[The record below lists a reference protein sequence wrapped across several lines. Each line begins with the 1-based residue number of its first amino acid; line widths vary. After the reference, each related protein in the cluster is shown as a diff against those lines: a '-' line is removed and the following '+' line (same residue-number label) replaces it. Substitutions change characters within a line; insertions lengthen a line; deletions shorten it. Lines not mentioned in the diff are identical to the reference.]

1 MSSLDY
7 NTKVFL
13 ELVRAGLWDQ
23 NVKLLEYGNVAFN
36 SVYQI
41 ATGQSVVGLIAAGIE
56 RITDAKAPKEL
67 VLTIVGETLQL
78 EQKNKAMNAFIGMLT
93 RRLQEKS
100 IDFVLVKGQGVAQ
113 CYERPLWRAF
123 GDVDLLLDEK
133 NYFKAKD
140 CLCSYATAVDREER
154 DRMHLAMTIDGW
166 TVELHGTL
174 RGNMLERIDKGI
186 DRVQEDVFS
195 DEKFRIWKNENTEVL
210 LPAPTED
217 SLFIFTHILHHF
229 TQGGIGLRQVC
240 DWCRLLWKYRDE
252 IDKGYLEKRLKEMKL
267 MSEWKVFGA
276 MTVEYLGMPLEA
288 LPFYSDEKQW
298 KRKAE
303 RLMSFILKTGNM
315 GANRDLS
322 YYERHSYVVS
332 KLISLKWHTTDA
344 IEQFA
349 IFPMDSM
356 KIWGWM
362 LVNGVKRIMNHR
374 LGYEDNR

>member
-1 MSSLDY
+1 ML
-7 NTKVFL
+7 VL
-13 ELVRAGLWDQ
+13 ENYKFFFTILRAGLWEKDAQ
-23 NVKLLEYGNVAFN
+23 LSEYGNVAFN

-56 RITDAKAPKEL
+56 RVADAKAPKEL

-78 EQKNKAMNAFIGMLT
+78 EQKNRAMNAFIGMLT
-93 RRLQEKS
+93 KRLQEKS

-113 CYERPLWRAF
+113 CYERPLWRAC
-123 GDVDLLLDEK
+123 GDVDLLLDEQ
-133 NYFKAKD
+133 NYHKAKD
-140 CLCSYATAVDREER
+140 CLCSYATAIDREER
-154 DRMHLAMTIDGW
+154 DRLHLAMTIDGW

-174 RGNMLERIDKGI
+174 RGNMLGRIDKGI
-186 DRVQEDVFS
+186 DRIQKDVFS
-195 DEKFRIWKNENTEVL
+195 GGMFRIWRNEDTEVL

-252 IDKGYLEKRLKEMKL
+252 IDKGYLENRLREMKL
-267 MSEWKVFGA
+267 MSEWKVLGT
-276 MTVEYLGMPLEA
+276 MTVEYLGMPVEA
-288 LPFYSDEKQW
+288 MPFYSDARQW

-303 RLMSFILKTGNM
+303 RLMAFIMKTGNM

-322 YYERHSYVVS
+322 YYDRHSYVVS
-332 KLISLKWHTTDA
+332 KLMSLKWHTTDA

-349 IFPMDSM
+349 IFPVDSV
-356 KIWGWM
+356 KIWGRM
-362 LVNGVKRIMNHR
+362 LVNGVKRITNHR
-374 LGYEDNR
+374 